1 MWTRSTTSRMSR
13 IAALLFIA
21 LGLCLIAY
29 PAFSDR
35 WNALRQSRAVA
46 VYSRVTE
53 EKDEAEIE
61 AELRKAQDFNTR
73 LASMGNARFVLEEDS
88 KLHSEYESLLDVTGT
103 GIMAYIEIPGYKAV
117 QPVYHGTGEA
127 VLQVAVG
134 HVEGTSLPTGQPGTH
149 AAFVGHDGLPSAR
162 LFTDITKMKKGD
174 VFLVH
179 VFDRVFAYEADRII
193 MVEPGDLSA
202 LEIVPGKEYA
212 TLITCVPYGVNSHR
226 LLVRGHR
233 TEIPAVEAM
242 AVTELPEETAGQED
256 GSSGLLIR
264 ICLIAALLALH
275 IAGMRAERRRNDIW

>member
-1 MWTRSTTSRMSR
+1 MWTRSTTSWMSR

-21 LGLCLIAY
+21 LGLCLISY

-46 VYSRVTE
+46 VYSRAAG

-61 AELRKAQDFNTR
+61 AELRKAQEFNAS
-73 LASMGNARFVLEEDS
+73 LASMGTSRFALEEDS
-88 KLHSEYESLLDVTGT
+88 ELHSEYESLLDVTGT
-103 GIMAYIEIPGYKAV
+103 GIMGYIEIPGYRAV
-117 QPVYHGTGEA
+117 QPVYHGTDET

-134 HVEGTSLPTGQPGTH
+134 HLEGTSLPTGQPGTH

-162 LFTDITKMKKGD
+162 LFTDITKMKEGD

-179 VFDRVFAYEADRII
+179 VYDRVFAYEADRII
-193 MVEPGDLSA
+193 TVEPGDLSA
-202 LEIVPGKEYA
+202 LEIVPGQEYA

-233 TEIPAVEAM
+233 TEIPSVETM
-242 AVTELPEETAGQED
+242 AVTEQPEETAGQED
-256 GSSGLLIR
+256 GSSGLLMR
-264 ICLIAALLALH
+264 ICLIATLLALH
-275 IAGMRAERRRNDIW
+275 IAEMRSERRKHDIW

>member
-1 MWTRSTTSRMSR
+1 MWIQSKTSRLSR

-46 VYSRVTE
+46 VYSRVTG
-53 EKDEAEIE
+53 EKDEIEIE
-61 AELRKAQDFNTR
+61 AELRKAQDFNAR
-73 LASMGNARFVLEEDS
+73 LSSMGNARFALEEDS
-88 KLHSEYESLLDVTGT
+88 ELHSEYERLLDVTGT
-103 GIMAYIEIPGYKAV
+103 GIMAYIEIPGYRAV
-117 QPVYHGTGEA
+117 QPVYHGTDEA

-134 HVEGTSLPTGQPGTH
+134 HLEGTSLPTGQPGTH

-162 LFTDITKMKKGD
+162 LFTDITKMKEGD

-179 VFDRVFAYEADRII
+179 VYDRIFAYEADRII
-193 MVEPGDLSA
+193 TVEPGDLSA
-202 LEIVPGKEYA
+202 LEIVPGQEYA

-233 TEIPAVEAM
+233 TEIHAEEEQT
-242 AVTELPEETAGQED
+242 VTELPEVTAGQEG
-256 GSSGLLIR
+256 GSRGLLIR

-275 IAGMRAERRRNDIW
+275 IAGMRAERRKHDIW

>member
-1 MWTRSTTSRMSR
+1 MWIQSKTSRLSR

-46 VYSRVTE
+46 VYSRAAG
-53 EKDEAEIE
+53 EKDEADIE
-61 AELRKAQDFNTR
+61 AELRKAQDFNAR
-73 LASMGNARFVLEEDS
+73 LASMGNARFALEEDS
-88 KLHSEYESLLDVTGT
+88 KLHAEYEILLDVTGT
-103 GIMAYIEIPGYKAV
+103 GIMGYIEIPGYRAV
-117 QPVYHGTGEA
+117 QPVYHGTDEA

-134 HVEGTSLPTGQPGTH
+134 HLEGTSLPTGQPGTH

-162 LFTDITKMKKGD
+162 LFTDITKMKEGD

-179 VFDRVFAYEADRII
+179 VYDRVFAYETDQII
-193 MVEPGDLSA
+193 TVEPGDLGA
-202 LEIVPGKEYA
+202 LEIVPGQEYA

-242 AVTELPEETAGQED
+242 AVTEQPEETAGQED

>member
-1 MWTRSTTSRMSR
+1 MWIQSKTSRLSR

-21 LGLCLIAY
+21 LGVCLIAY

-46 VYSRVTE
+46 VYSRVTG
-53 EKDEAEIE
+53 EKDEADIE
-61 AELRKAQDFNTR
+61 AELRKAQEFNAR
-73 LASMGNARFVLEEDS
+73 LASMGNARFALEEDS
-88 KLHSEYESLLDVTGT
+88 ELHAEYESLLDVTGT
-103 GIMAYIEIPGYKAV
+103 GIMGYIKIPGYRAV
-117 QPVYHGTGEA
+117 QPVYHGTDEA

-134 HVEGTSLPTGQPGTH
+134 HLEGTSLPTGQPGTH

-162 LFTDITKMKKGD
+162 LFTDITKMKEGD

-179 VFDRVFAYEADRII
+179 VYDRVFAYEADRII
-193 MVEPGDLSA
+193 TVEPGDLSA
-202 LEIVPGKEYA
+202 LEIVPGQEYA

-233 TEIPAVEAM
+233 TEIPAEE
-242 AVTELPEETAGQED
+242 ELPVMEQPEETTGQED
-256 GSSGLLIR
+256 GSRGLLIR